1 MQRWQAPRSTIS
13 DVFRMF
19 CRRTNGHGW
28 RRIVRAPTLRG
39 TTVWFALTYLF
50 FGGGLI
56 YTFVRW
62 SDYINYETGACTSAE
77 RGNERATT

>member
-1 MQRWQAPRSTIS
+1 
-13 DVFRMF
+13 MF

-39 TTVWFALTYLF
+39 TTIWFVLTYLF

-56 YTFVRW
+56 YTFIRW
-62 SDYINYETGACTSAE
+62 SNYINYETGEGGKHYVCVLRDEKNT
-77 RGNERATT
+77 